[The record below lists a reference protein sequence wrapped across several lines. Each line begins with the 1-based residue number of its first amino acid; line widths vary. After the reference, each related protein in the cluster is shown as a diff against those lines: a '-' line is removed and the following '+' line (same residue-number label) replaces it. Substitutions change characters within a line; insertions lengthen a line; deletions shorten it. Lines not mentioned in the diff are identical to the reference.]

1 MNSDLYLNLLWLV
14 PPTAWFAARNRSRL
28 SRNTIIGASLGLV
41 VSYALK
47 GLYALY
53 FVWPVSDLFG
63 QCVFYLR
70 FFHDLAGVRVALV
83 LQFIS
88 ADSPLTD
95 HQQLLIEVVKAVL
108 GGSVFGLIGFLWSYL
123 RHRNHDKSGVYP

>member
-1 MNSDLYLNLLWLV
+1 MGLDLYLNLLWLV
-14 PPTAWFAARNRSRL
+14 PLAAWFAARNKSPISRS
-28 SRNTIIGASLGLV
+28 TIIGASLGLV
-41 VSYALK
+41 ISYALE

-63 QCVFYLR
+63 QCVFYLG
-70 FFHDLAGVRVALV
+70 FIHDLAGVRVAII

-95 HQQLLIEVVKAVL
+95 DQRLLIEAVKAVL
-108 GGSVFGLIGFLWSYL
+108 GGITYGLLGFLWGYF
-123 RHRNHDKSGVYP
+123 RNKNHDKS